1 MSDAGPAAASVD
13 EEVAP
18 GRSPL
23 RRWLATVPWTPSYG
37 LTAAIVIA
45 VVILS
50 LASPFFL
57 SAQNFLNI
65 GRAISI
71 TGIVAMVLTLLLIA
85 GAIDLSVA
93 SVMSVAGVVVGHSL
107 AIGLPVWV
115 ALTAALAFGL
125 LAGLLNG
132 ALVNVVRINAIIVTV
147 GTLFL
152 WRGVSFI
159 LGGRREPLIED
170 ELILTLGQAR
180 PFGIP
185 APLLLMAATF
195 VIVWLILFQT
205 RLGAH
210 LFAIGGDRTS
220 SRLMGL
226 PVARLGIV
234 AFMMSGFAA
243 ALAGVVL
250 TGSIGVALPYAAAG
264 MELVI
269 IAAVILGGTS
279 LHGGRGSPVGTLLAL
294 IFLGVIFN
302 GMTLLNIDAQWQLVV
317 QGVVLLFAVT
327 MDALRERAAER

>member
-1 MSDAGPAAASVD
+1 MRAAGSAGRTSADGAAD
-13 EEVAP
+13 R
-18 GRSPL
+18 RSL
-23 RRWLATVPWTPSYG
+23 KRRLATVPWNPSYG
-37 LTAAIVIA
+37 LTAAIIVA
-45 VVILS
+45 VVVLS
-50 LASPFFL
+50 VASPFFL

-85 GAIDLSVA
+85 GEIDLSVA
-93 SVMSVAGVVVGHSL
+93 SVMSVAGVVVGHSIV
-107 AIGLPVWV
+107 IGLPVWL
-115 ALTAALAFGL
+115 ALALALAFGL

-132 ALVNVVRINAIIVTV
+132 LLVNIVRINAIIVTV
-147 GTLFL
+147 GALFL

-159 LGGRREPLIED
+159 LAGRREPLVED
-170 ELILTLGQAR
+170 QLILMLGQAR

-185 APLLLMAATF
+185 APLILMAATF
-195 VIVWLILFQT
+195 VIVWVVLFQT

-210 LFAIGGDRTS
+210 FFAIGGDRTS

-226 PVARLGIV
+226 PVARLGILT
-234 AFMMSGFAA
+234 FMLSGFAA

-250 TGSIGVALPYAAAG
+250 TGSIGVSLPYAAAG

-294 IFLGVIFN
+294 IFLGIIFN
-302 GMTLLNIDAQWQLVV
+302 GMTLLDIDAQWQLVV

-327 MDALRERAAER
+327 MDALRERASER

>member
-1 MSDAGPAAASVD
+1 MNAGSADQVASEPAD
-13 EEVAP
+13 
-18 GRSPL
+18 GRPAL
-23 RRWLATVPWTPSYG
+23 RRWLATVPWSPSYG
-37 LTAAIVIA
+37 LAAAIVIA
-45 VVILS
+45 VVFLS
-50 LASPFFL
+50 VASPHFL

-71 TGIVAMVLTLLLIA
+71 TGIVAMTLTLLLIA

-93 SVMSVAGVVVGHSL
+93 SVMSVAGVVVGHAL
-107 AIGLPVWV
+107 EIGLSLWV
-115 ALTAALAFGL
+115 ALPAALLFGA

-132 ALVNVVRINAIIVTV
+132 ALVNIVRINAIIVTV

-152 WRGVSFI
+152 WRGVSHV
-159 LGGRREPLIED
+159 LAGRREPLID
-170 ELILTLGQAR
+170 EPVVLALGQAR
-180 PFGIP
+180 PLGIP
-185 APLLLMAATF
+185 MPLILLGITF
-195 VIVWLILFQT
+195 VAVWLILFQT

-210 LFAIGGDRTS
+210 FFALGGDRTA

-226 PVARLGIV
+226 PVARLGILGFV
-234 AFMMSGFAA
+234 ISGFAA
-243 ALAGVVL
+243 AFAGVVL
-250 TGSIGVALPYAAAG
+250 TGSIGVSLPYAAAG